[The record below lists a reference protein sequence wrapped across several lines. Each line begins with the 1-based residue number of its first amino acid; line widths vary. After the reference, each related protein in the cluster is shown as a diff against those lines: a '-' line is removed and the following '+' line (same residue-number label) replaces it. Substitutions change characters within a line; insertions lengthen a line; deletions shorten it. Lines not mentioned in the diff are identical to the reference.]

1 MSQIMDLFHAYAF
14 ELLIFMGTVMIS
26 AKQPKR
32 KYGWIYFGLGI
43 VASIGFTALF
53 TRFLLQASYEM
64 PMLNVIRY
72 FGQFLIMLGL
82 VYGWLDC
89 RMMTAVF
96 VATTS
101 YCMQQLTNRLNG
113 FLQQLFHMQRG
124 LADGLVMLL
133 CAVLVYGMVAH
144 FFYIR
149 NRESG
154 HQIQIANPLQLMI
167 MTLALTV
174 TIFIE
179 QLSFPM
185 IRSVTDPWIKCANF
199 VSSAVFALLILILE
213 FNVLKKRDLEQELAI
228 TRRLLEEERRQ
239 YQKEKD
245 VVEVINV
252 KCHDLK
258 HQLQSIG
265 QTMPESEKEQIAQAV
280 KQYDSRVRTGNH
292 ALDVVLT
299 MKRMICEGAD
309 IEFSCMV
316 NGTLLSFM
324 EETDIYSLFGNL
336 LDNAIEEVKDV
347 DGDHRVVSLSV
358 KCEKQ
363 FVMIHE
369 ENFLHKQPKLVDGIP
384 QTTKPDVMNHGFGI
398 RSMQMVSEKY
408 NGHLMISIEN
418 GVFQLDIML
427 PLPKEKPAA

>member
-1 MSQIMDLFHAYAF
+1 MNQLMDLFHAYTF
-14 ELLIFMGTVMIS
+14 EFLIFIGAVMIS
-26 AKQPKR
+26 VKQPKR
-32 KYGWIYFGLGI
+32 KKGWLYFGIG
-43 VASIGFTALF
+43 VAVSVGFTV
-53 TRFLLQASYEM
+53 LLAILRSNAADERGVS
-64 PMLNVIRY
+64 MLRY
-72 FGQFLIMLGL
+72 FGQFLITFGL
-82 VYGWLDC
+82 VFSWLDC
-89 RMMTAVF
+89 GPMTAVF

-101 YCMQQLTNRLNG
+101 YCMQQAANRLNG
-113 FLQQLFHMQRG
+113 FIHELFHLQRG
-124 LADGLVMLL
+124 LTDVLVMLL
-133 CAVLVYGMVAH
+133 CIALVYGMTAH
-144 FFYIR
+144 FFYKR
-149 NRESG
+149 NRETG
-154 HQIQIANPLQLMI
+154 NHIEIANPLQLMI

-174 TIFIE
+174 MIFIE
-179 QLSFPM
+179 ELSYPM

-258 HQLQSIG
+258 HQLQNIG

>member
-1 MSQIMDLFHAYAF
+1 MIQAMSFFHSYVF
-14 ELLIFMGTVMIS
+14 ELLILMGTMMLSVR
-26 AKQPKR
+26 QPKR
-32 KYGWIYFGLGI
+32 KHGWIYLGI
-43 VASIGFTALF
+43 GLAVNICFTALF
-53 TRFLLQASYEM
+53 TAYW
-64 PMLNVIRY
+64 LNTPELSIISVLRY
-72 FGQFLIMLGL
+72 FGQFVITLGV

-89 RMMTAVF
+89 GPMTAVF
-96 VATTS
+96 VATTA
-101 YCMQQLTNRLNG
+101 YCMQQLANRLNG
-113 FLQQLFHMQRG
+113 FLHELFQLQNG
-124 LADGLVMLL
+124 IQDYLVMFF
-133 CAVLVYGMVAH
+133 CAVLVYGVTAH
-144 FFYIR
+144 LFYKR

-154 HQIQIANPLQLMI
+154 NQIQIANPFQLMI

-174 TIFIE
+174 MIFIE
-179 QLSFPM
+179 QLSLPM
-185 IRSVTDPWIKCANF
+185 IRSVSDPWIKCANYA
-199 VSSAVFALLILILE
+199 SSAVFALLILILE

-228 TRRLLEEERRQ
+228 TRHLLEEERRQ

-265 QTMPESEKEQIAQAV
+265 QAMPENEKEQIAQAV

-316 NGTLLSFM
+316 NGTLLTFM
-324 EETDIYSLFGNL
+324 DETDIYSLFGNL

-384 QTTKPDVMNHGFGI
+384 QTTKPDVLNHGFGI

-418 GVFQLDIML
+418 GVFMLDIML
-427 PLPKEKPAA
+427 PLPKEKPVA